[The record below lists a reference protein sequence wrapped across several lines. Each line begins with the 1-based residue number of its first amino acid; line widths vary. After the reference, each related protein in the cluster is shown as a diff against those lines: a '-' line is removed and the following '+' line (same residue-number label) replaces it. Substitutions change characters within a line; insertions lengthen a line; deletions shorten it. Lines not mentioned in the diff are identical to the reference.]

1 MSRAEKQEFEKLVRN
16 VKDLIAEKKEQ
27 KLLSLSEGDREAI
40 GKLKELLKEKKANR
54 QAIKAQIDAWK
65 KESGASG
72 LDFALAMQYNDMIE
86 SEKER
91 LEKVESGIEEF
102 EAMIAKLTGR

>member
-1 MSRAEKQEFEKLVRN
+1 MH
-16 VKDLIAEKKEQ
+16 
-27 KLLSLSEGDREAI
+27 G
-40 GKLKELLKEKKANR
+40 
-54 QAIKAQIDAWK
+54 